1 MFVGLNVK
9 CQLLPDF
16 DHNFNVLTDFS
27 KIIYFK
33 ISSVILQCCRSHV
46 ETGMVNL
53 PCEFVQLFT
62 VT

>member
-27 KIIYFK
+27 KTIYFK
-33 ISSVILQCCRSHV
+33 ISSVILVLQATCRDRY
-46 ETGMVNL
+46 GQPAM
-53 PCEFVQLFT
+53 
-62 VT
+62 